1 MIYKLSELAEN
12 DLKEILSYSF
22 ENFGLER
29 AEKYYFGLKK
39 CCSLIGDYP
48 EIGRLRPDIDA
59 LTRSFVHESH
69 VIYYEIQPKRV
80 FILRVLGE
88 KQDPMRHLK
97 TSEMPVRKK
106 IRKPYR
112 K

>member
-1 MIYKLSELAEN
+1 MNYKLSELAED
-12 DLKEILSYSF
+12 DLKTILSYSF
-22 ENFGLER
+22 ENFGLDR
-29 AEKYYFGLKK
+29 AEKYYLGLKK
-39 CCSLIGDYP
+39 CCALIGDYP
-48 EIGRLRPDIDA
+48 EIGRLRPDIDP

-80 FILRVLGE
+80 FILRFLGE

-97 TSEMPVRKK
+97 TPETPGQKK